1 MNRQLLRKGI
11 IGGYDLGRDYPELSG
26 SMLLAVTEV
35 RTKEEIEQLAEAL
48 EGLL

>member
-1 MNRQLLRKGI
+1 MTWGEI
-11 IGGYDLGRDYPELSG
+11 IRNCAG

-35 RTKEEIEQLAEAL
+35 RTRDEIEQLAEAL